1 MPLVEGRIYPYS
13 DEIANELAK
22 EITGKIV
29 EQLKTSFSAQ
39 LGFTGEKEPVA
50 QEVIGRFA
58 PGWVWVYIEEF
69 KGIVAGNSPK
79 QGETYGRFDIIL
91 LENSLDE
98 IYQNLLVDVVA
109 DAARQVLRS
118 KQDRPNLAIANI
130 TGNVRMSV
138 PGHPDNLLT
147 AEGVHSFLTSEIKKE
162 LERMF

>member
-1 MPLVEGRIYPYS
+1 M
-13 DEIANELAK
+13 NK
-22 EITGKIV
+22 
-29 EQLKTSFSAQ
+29 
-39 LGFTGEKEPVA
+39 FTLSV
-50 QEVIGRFA
+50 
-58 PGWVWVYIEEF
+58 
-69 KGIVAGNSPK
+69 
-79 QGETYGRFDIIL
+79 IL
-91 LENSLDE
+91 LNSLFVSIETAHAKSLINNYNNANIEIERKTANVDE